1 MAISRENTYPEFHT
15 SRECAGDEF
24 DLDIEKGWNECAG
37 DEFDLDK
44 KGRNILSLT
53 INFNFGHFVICNALC
68 GSYFLFFDEI
78 VTFLKWY

>member
-1 MAISRENTYPEFHT
+1 MD
-15 SRECAGDEF
+15 CAGEEF

-53 INFNFGHFVICNALC
+53 ELA
-68 GSYFLFFDEI
+68 SYSIEIFSFLTISISFFFDEI
-78 VTFLKWY
+78 VTFLKWN